1 MVFLYFFFFF
11 QAEDGIRDVAVTGV
25 QTCALPISIR
35 NNVSIVGSQV
45 ASALR
50 GSQAGLLKACDS
62 NVRGPINGLAVFCG
76 IRAEEQTKVLGHKA
90 VVVVVKELVEV
101 AGAKKELIR
110 QPR

>member
-1 MVFLYFFFFF
+1 MFP
-11 QAEDGIRDVAVTGV
+11 DT
-25 QTCALPISIR
+25 IR

-90 VVVVVKELVEV
+90 VVVVVKELVEDRKSTRLNSSHRTISYAV
-101 AGAKKELIR
+101 FCLKKKIPSSR
-110 QPR
+110 SITRVY